1 VLIHIRNARVARLLG
16 RQIPSRIAQFHTKAS
31 DKHEG
36 MPVDRRNSMNTHFSR
51 RGAMS
56 LVLAAS
62 VAVAGTGLVL
72 GQGSA
77 AVSTVDLK
85 LTGITQPADKREVP
99 SAMRGILA
107 EVNVKE
113 GQHVKKNQPLGK
125 LDDLLQRDR
134 VDYERVGSDS
144 DVEVQTA
151 QSDLELAQVE
161 YDKTKRVAAGLEVKQ
176 KEIALNKAKIA
187 LQAAQENKQK
197 SHSLYQSE
205 KDTLDRMTLRSP
217 IEGSILR
224 VNKQPGEQTDDN
236 PVFIVVQTN
245 KLNAIFDAPKQLF
258 GKITDGDRVPLD
270 LEGVKRDGVVVAIDP
285 IIDPAGQ
292 IFRVKLEVD
301 NSDGKLAAGVTAVW
315 NWSKK

>member
-1 VLIHIRNARVARLLG
+1 
-16 RQIPSRIAQFHTKAS
+16 
-31 DKHEG
+31 
-36 MPVDRRNSMNTHFSR
+36 MNTHVSR
-51 RGAMS
+51 RAAMF

-77 AVSTVDLK
+77 AVSTAGVEIK

-99 SAMRGILA
+99 SAMRGVLA

-113 GQHVKKNQPLGK
+113 GQRVKKNQPLGK
-125 LDDLLQRDR
+125 LDDVLQRDR
-134 VDYERVGSDS
+134 VEYERVGSDS

-161 YDKTKRVAAGLEVKQ
+161 YDRTKRVAAGLEVKQ

-197 SHSLYQSE
+197 SHSLFQSE

-217 IEGSILR
+217 IEGSILH

-245 KLNAIFDAPKQLF
+245 KINAIFDAPKQLF
-258 GKITDGDRVPLD
+258 GKISDGDHVPLD

-292 IFRVKLEVD
+292 NFRVKLEVD

>member
-1 VLIHIRNARVARLLG
+1 MV
-16 RQIPSRIAQFHTKAS
+16 
-31 DKHEG
+31 
-36 MPVDRRNSMNTHFSR
+36 
-51 RGAMS
+51 RGAPLFS
-56 LVLAAS
+56 T
-62 VAVAGTGLVL
+62 AGVEI
-72 GQGSA
+72 
-77 AVSTVDLK
+77 K

-161 YDKTKRVAAGLEVKQ
+161 YDKAPKESAAGLEVKQ

-217 IEGSILR
+217 IEGSILPSTSSPANR
-224 VNKQPGEQTDDN
+224 PMDN

-245 KLNAIFDAPKQLF
+245 KLNVK
-258 GKITDGDRVPLD
+258 D
-270 LEGVKRDGVVVAIDP
+270 L
-285 IIDPAGQ
+285 
-292 IFRVKLEVD
+292 
-301 NSDGKLAAGVTAVW
+301 
-315 NWSKK
+315 